1 MATIIVERVF
11 PQPITMEGFAGAG
24 AVLQPCLDVRGI
36 RWIASC
42 IAKDGL
48 RSVCR
53 FDATDAELVRQAN
66 REAGLPFEKVWVA
79 TEVTPA
85 DMAK

>member
-1 MATIIVERVF
+1 MPIIIVERVF
-11 PQPITMEGFAGAG
+11 PQPMTMEAFAGAG
-24 AVLQPCLDVRGI
+24 AVLQPCLDVRDI

-42 IAKDGL
+42 ISKDGL
-48 RSVCR
+48 RSMCR
-53 FDATDAELVRQAN
+53 FEASDAELVRQAN

>member
-1 MATIIVERVF
+1 MPTIIVERVF
-11 PQPITMEGFAGAG
+11 PQPLTLEGFRSAG

-36 RWIASC
+36 RWLSSC
-42 IAKDGL
+42 IARDGL
-48 RSVCR
+48 RSMCK
-53 FDATDAELVRQAN
+53 FEATDAELVRQAN